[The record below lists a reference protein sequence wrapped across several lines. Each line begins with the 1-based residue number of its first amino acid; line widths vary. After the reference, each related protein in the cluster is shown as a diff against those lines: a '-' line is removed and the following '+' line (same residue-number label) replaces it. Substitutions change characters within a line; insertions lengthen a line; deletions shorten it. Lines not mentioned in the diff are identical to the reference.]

1 MELSHKLAKV
11 RPNSSVE
18 RVALSGG
25 QGSPE
30 RSAGAGPGFD
40 PRLGLF
46 FCMST
51 CLTKCSCIKLY
62 TPCHKHHEPT
72 NDLPR

>member
-30 RSAGAGPGFD
+30 RSAGEGPGFD

-46 FCMST
+46 F
-51 CLTKCSCIKLY
+51 LY
-62 TPCHKHHEPT
+62 VYLSNQMFLYKIVHALSQTSRADK
-72 NDLPR
+72 